1 MKTCFSDKSN
11 NFENLTVVEN
21 EKVTSD
27 EKELS
32 EVFNKYFDV
41 LLCNLNL
48 KVPENLLSLLR
59 NFDGPIFR
67 AISKYQNYPSIKFIQ
82 TKR

>member
-11 NFENLTVVEN
+11 NSENLTVVEN
-21 EKVTSD
+21 KKITSD
-27 EKELS
+27 EKEVS

-48 KVPENLLSLLR
+48 KAHKICYL
-59 NFDGPIFR
+59 F
-67 AISKYQNYPSIKFIQ
+67 
-82 TKR
+82 